1 MNTNKKT
8 AITVGVLFLTAIVTS
23 LLGGGLL
30 GSILNSPD
38 FITNI
43 SSNKSTI
50 FIGVSAEIINGI
62 AVIGIAVMLFPIL
75 KQFKESSAL
84 GYVGFRILESLFCII
99 SAIIPLSLITL
110 SEEYLKSGTSP
121 ATYFQTL
128 GNLLIT
134 VRSNLAELL
143 IPLFFSLGALLFYS
157 LLYKTTLIPRF
168 VSVWGFIGV
177 VLVLSSIFIE
187 AAIII
192 NMIFVLPIIL
202 NEIFLGIWLIVKG
215 FNPLAIARLFSK

>member
-84 GYVGFRILESLFCII
+84 GYVGFRILESFFCII